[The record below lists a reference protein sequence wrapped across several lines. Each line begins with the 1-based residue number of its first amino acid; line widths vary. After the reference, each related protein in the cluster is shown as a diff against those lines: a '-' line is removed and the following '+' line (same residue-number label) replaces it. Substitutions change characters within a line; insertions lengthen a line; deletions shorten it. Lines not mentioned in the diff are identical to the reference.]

1 MPTNSKRLFIQDVIT
16 NRPFLIDPG
25 SDISTIKSIGDGS
38 PVGIASAANGTQRL
52 TIDLKLRR
60 RFTFIFRLAFRF
72 GVPAIVTTD
81 RGLLFQSQLFRE
93 LGDTFGIKHIQ
104 TSAYN
109 PRANEIV
116 ERFHRQMKDAH
127 RAKSSDLNWHQD
139 LPLILLSI
147 RCSNKEDLGYSP
159 AKMTYGQEL
168 RFPPD
173 PYQLEH
179 RVQPVEDFIRA
190 LTKSI
195 PGDKA
200 DKAKSTNQRR
210 QSVAGQPQDRG
221 FRIRLQGRRQDAIGK
236 AQKEPLPSR
245 ATLAFLRLLLCLQ

>member
-1 MPTNSKRLFIQDVIT
+1 MDIVGPLKESEGYRYVLTMVDRYSRWVEAVPMTNIEARTVAKHFIET
-16 NRPFLIDPG
+16 W
-25 SDISTIKSIGDGS
+25 IS
-38 PVGIASAANGTQRL
+38 
-52 TIDLKLRR
+52 
-60 RFTFIFRLAFRF
+60 RF

-116 ERFHRQMKDAH
+116 ERFHRQMKDAL

-195 PGDKA
+195 QG
-200 DKAKSTNQRR
+200 
-210 QSVAGQPQDRG
+210 QSR
-221 FRIRLQGRRQDAIGK
+221 
-236 AQKEPLPSR
+236 
-245 ATLAFLRLLLCLQ
+245 